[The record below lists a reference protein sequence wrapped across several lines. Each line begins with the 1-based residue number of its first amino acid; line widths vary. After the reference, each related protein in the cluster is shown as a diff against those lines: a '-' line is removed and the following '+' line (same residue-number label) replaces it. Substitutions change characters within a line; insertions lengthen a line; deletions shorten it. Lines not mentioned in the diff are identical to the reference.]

1 MGMLCMTGRPG
12 DGFCIGAD
20 TVVRI
25 LRVQGD
31 KVLIGI
37 DAPRKTEVDRE
48 VVRER
53 KEEERASE

>member
-1 MGMLCMTGRPG
+1 MTGRPG